1 MKEFE
6 LIRQI
11 QQSTS
16 VSYPPG
22 FKHGVK
28 LGIGDDAAVLEVPA
42 GQHLVAATDTLN
54 AGTHFPDDTSPFD
67 IAYKCLAVNLS
78 DLAAMGATPR
88 WALLSLSLPEA
99 DPEWVRLFSEGFV
112 SLAKTHNVTLVGGDT
127 TSGAMSISLTALG
140 VVEPGR
146 QLTRHGAK
154 PGDLL
159 VVSGTIGGAAFAL
172 EKLLNGK
179 SSDERYLLDRPVPRV
194 SLGQAL
200 TGFAST
206 CIDISDGLLADL
218 GHVLKASGCGASV
231 EVEELPHTAGL
242 AGLED
247 ESRWRYQL
255 TGGDD
260 YELLF
265 TLPPR
270 HRTRLASWSQQLDI
284 ELSIIGE
291 IEQEQG
297 IRCIRKDGTAYSPRG
312 TGFEHFRQ
320 NP

>member
-11 QQSTS
+11 QQETS
-16 VSYPPG
+16 VSYSPG

-54 AGTHFPDDTSPFD
+54 EGVHFKDDTPAFD
-67 IAYKCLAVNLS
+67 IAYKSLAVNLS

-88 WALLSLSLPEA
+88 WALLSLSLPRA
-99 DPEWVRLFSEGFV
+99 NPKWVRQFSEGFV
-112 SLAKTHNVTLVGGDT
+112 SLAQTHNVTLVGGDT
-127 TSGAMSISLTALG
+127 TSGPLSISLTALG
-140 VVEPGR
+140 IIEPGR

-172 EKLLNGK
+172 EKLLAGK
-179 SSDERYLLDRPVPRV
+179 HPEERHLLERPIPRV

-200 TGFAST
+200 TGYANA

-218 GHVLKASGCGASV
+218 GHVLKASGCGARLNLD
-231 EVEELPHTAGL
+231 ELPCSEGL
-242 AGLED
+242 AVLGD
-247 ESRWRYQL
+247 EEKWRYQL

-265 TLPPR
+265 TLPPS
-270 HRTRLASWSQQLDI
+270 HREQLVNWSERLGI
-284 ELSIIGE
+284 ELTVIGE
-291 IEQEQG
+291 IGKEQG
-297 IRCIRKDGTAYSPRG
+297 IRCLDEDGVEYLPQG
-312 TGFEHFRQ
+312 TGFEHFGQ
-320 NP
+320 NK